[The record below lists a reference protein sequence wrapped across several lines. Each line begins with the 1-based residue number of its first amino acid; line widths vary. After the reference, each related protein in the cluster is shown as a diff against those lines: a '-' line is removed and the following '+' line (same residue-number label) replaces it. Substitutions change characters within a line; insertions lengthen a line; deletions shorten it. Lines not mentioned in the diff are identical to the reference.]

1 MKGDEKMIGQSKH
14 NIDTKGRI
22 IIPNKFRESLGDTF
36 ILTQGLDN
44 CISVYPM
51 QEWEIKEKALE
62 ALPEAQG
69 RKIRRFFF
77 SNAEEVTTDSQGR
90 IIIPLRLRE
99 YAGLKKEVYI
109 TGAGNK
115 AEIWSGENWNKLGEE
130 LTNSEIEQAML
141 ELGF

>member
-1 MKGDEKMIGQSKH
+1 MIGQSKH
-14 NIDTKGRI
+14 NIDSKGRI
-22 IIPNKFRESLGDTF
+22 IIPNKFRDSLGETF

-51 QEWEIKEKALE
+51 EEWEIKEKALE

-69 RKIRRFFF
+69 RKIKRFFF
-77 SNAEEVTTDSQGR
+77 ANAEEVSSDSQGR
-90 IIIPLRLRE
+90 IIIPSRLRE

-115 AEIWSGENWNKLGEE
+115 AEIWSAENWNRLGEE
-130 LTNSEIEQAML
+130 LTNSEIEEAML

>member
-1 MKGDEKMIGQSKH
+1 MKGHEIMIGQSKH
-14 NIDTKGRI
+14 NIDAKGRI
-22 IIPNKFRESLGDTF
+22 IIPNKFRESLGETF

-77 SNAEEVTTDSQGR
+77 SNAEEVTADSQGR